1 MNSCRSTNAL
11 AKYCSNTGIIIDPSV
26 INLEKP
32 TPPRNLEEGE
42 NKIKEEQSVLDN
54 DGESNDKLE
63 DAEFNNSNM
72 DIEVQSKDADWDEFN
87 EEGATETDVADKD
100 FEHEEISLTE
110 SLETKL
116 SGGWKKKVIPRKN
129 GASAGQIDVYLY
141 APDGTKIRLDLLSSF
156 DRYHVDYIHKTNFT

>member
-32 TPPRNLEEGE
+32 RQLRNLEEGQ
-42 NKIKEEQSVLDN
+42 NKIKEEQGVLDN
-54 DGESNDKLE
+54 GESNNKFE
-63 DAEFNNSNM
+63 DADFNNSNM
-72 DIEVQSKDADWDEFN
+72 NIEVQSKDENWDESN
-87 EEGATETDVADKD
+87 EEGATETDVVDKD

-110 SLETKL
+110 SIETKL
-116 SGGWKKKVIPRKN
+116 SGGWKKEVIPRKN